1 MRTTLKSTVIA
12 AIVLASSAFAAQAQI
27 NWNFSDL
34 NGTPDGGIPPN
45 VTVSDL
51 TAGNSA
57 LAFNT
62 TSASSGYTGATG
74 GGNAAVS
81 AVAGTLN
88 INTSTYYQFTLTP
101 ASGYQINATDF
112 TFGTRI
118 TASGPTLISLRSSLD
133 GYTTDLATQAG
144 VNDSAWRLVTMAFT
158 ASGAMDEAVTFRLY
172 GSGGSS
178 TASNWRI
185 DDLNF
190 TASAALVPEPS
201 TYAMM
206 GLGAMLLVG
215 FQRFRRKS

>member
-1 MRTTLKSTVIA
+1 MRTSLKSTVIA

-27 NWNFSDL
+27 NWNFTDL

-51 TAGNSA
+51 TAGNSGI
-57 LAFNT
+57 AFNT
-62 TSASSGYTGATG
+62 TSASTGYTGATG

-112 TFGTRI
+112 TFGARS
-118 TASGPTLISLRSSLD
+118 TASGPTLFSLRSSLD
-133 GYTTDLATQAG
+133 GYTTDLASQAAI
-144 VNDSAWRLVTMAFT
+144 NDSTWRLVTMAFT
-158 ASGAMDEAVTFRLY
+158 ASGAVDEAITFRLY

-190 TASAALVPEPS
+190 TASAAVPEPS

-206 GLGAMLLVG
+206 GLGAALLVG
-215 FQRFRRKS
+215 FQRFRRKG